1 MTYTEYG
8 TEVEVERN
16 FYGLDFSIERMLDFN
31 NIFKADRIV
40 IILAILATA
49 YYVSKYDGELTKVLL
64 IALGIG
70 ILTVLL
76 VNALDINIKTKKE
89 EQKK

>member
-8 TEVEVERN
+8 TAVEVEKN
-16 FYGLDFSIERMLDFN
+16 FYGVDFSMERMLDFN

-40 IILAILATA
+40 IILAILITA
-49 YYVSKYDGELTKVLL
+49 YYVSKYDGELTKVML

-70 ILTVLL
+70 ILTVLV
-76 VNALDINIKTKKE
+76 VNALDTNIKTKKE
-89 EQKK
+89 EQKQ